1 MEDLTAQITH
11 CPHPVLA
18 AAERTI
24 RRQIVLPGE
33 TLVRF
38 LGRCGIN
45 TDSVPSIVAVNGVT
59 VSDLT
64 RLVRPDDLITVR
76 TIMQGGGDSD
86 PLQIVLSLAVL
97 AVAAWI
103 AGPAGVAILGE
114 GLAAVAGGV
123 VAVGGTML
131 VSALV
136 PNRRPDITAQ
146 QDSTSPTYNLSGARN
161 RMRPYQP
168 MPLAYGTHKFV
179 PDLGIQPYTEFSA
192 EDQYLHM
199 VFNFGLSNLIV
210 SSLKIG
216 ETPIGNYRDV
226 ELEWSDSAGKL
237 KRFPGNV
244 DTLAI
249 NAVLDNATGYITRT
263 GSENT
268 TRIAVDIVGSLYH
281 IGDSASELHTV
292 RFGGQ
297 YREVGTT
304 PWLPLFYGSEVVR
317 YTHYWSAGYQ
327 NYVDD
332 PFGGAGGYEFIQVDY
347 GSTTYADHTENEVHS
362 ILTLP
367 DYEGMPEY
375 IYARWK
381 WRAFADQ
388 GDDPGPFPATTVPT
402 TYLTFTNDNT
412 KPVRRSYARYV
423 SKGQYEVRLWRY
435 SQAEIDDRYISDFTW
450 TVLKSYQPD
459 TTDYTGQTRLGM
471 RIRASD
477 QISGVVDTL
486 SGIIESRVPA
496 RNSDGTW
503 GLTRTRN
510 PAWQYVAHA
519 IGKKDANGRRM
530 FGACLPR
537 ARMDWESIH
546 DWAGYCTANSL
557 TCDIVFDRQQPIAE
571 QLQIIAQCGR
581 AAPTWATGKLGV
593 IWDAAYQPS
602 TAMYGM
608 SNIIAG
614 TFSVRYISEALAD
627 EIEVSYLD
635 RDNNYKP
642 TTLRATVPEVTQQ
655 GNVAK
660 IEMIGVTDSAL
671 VAKNANLLA
680 ADQYYRRRR
689 VTWETDME
697 GIVSVR
703 GDVVTLSHDLTSW
716 GYSGRLIAG
725 ATINGVSTVTL
736 DRAVPLTSGTEHW
749 LMLRTPAGTMA
760 HYSAGTPA
768 ASGETSTLRLLTNP
782 PLLPG
787 QDGQHT
793 AYDYVWFFEPS
804 TTPGKKVKIL
814 DVRPINEHRIQFTA
828 TDEVD
833 EYYESETNPTWT
845 PAASEYYGPSPSVA
859 SISVSEILLTHTGI
873 SQVWLYFDLEN
884 AIGVRLRISVNGGA
898 WRNEGEVRGNE
909 WFGNF
914 NADDELVIEAS
925 PWAVAVT
932 AAADTVK
939 TLTYTVLGKL
949 APPADVTGFSAEVWN
964 QNIRLKWD
972 ANPDIDIDSYIV
984 RIGSG
989 NWEDATAIGTTK
1001 GLELVY
1007 KQLSLGTHTFQIKA
1021 LDTSGKVSGNATLA
1035 VVIVEGP
1042 RAPDVTSRIIDNN
1055 VLLFFSFWPGS
1066 YLVTGYEVR
1075 RGADYNNP
1083 DETLRGQGTF
1093 ATFFLAESGVYTFWV
1108 TGIDSFGNVGSVK
1121 SLTATVD
1128 EPPDYVLIQK
1138 WDTSWGGTLTN
1149 VAEDSD
1155 DLVACINTT
1164 ETVQDHYDNNV
1175 WESPNDQVNAGY
1187 THYPMPTPN
1196 SGSYSEEYD
1205 YGSVIGG
1212 TTIRL
1217 DVRTEQIVGS
1227 TAMTPT
1233 ISYKK
1238 LVGDSWTDFTAG
1250 ETSGYA
1256 SDFRYIKI
1264 ALDFVGA
1271 DGDDIMRVKPFNV
1284 RLDIKK
1290 RYDGGVAT
1298 CDSGDSGGTTVNFI
1312 RAFSDVEAI
1321 TATPRGTTASRFA
1334 VVDFEDVPNPAS
1346 FKILLFDNDGTRVSG
1361 DASWQAEGY

>member
-1 MEDLTAQITH
+1 VEDLTAQITH

-33 TLVRF
+33 TISEF

-45 TDSVPSIVAVNGVT
+45 TDSVPSIVAVNGIT
-59 VSDLT
+59 TSDLAT
-64 RLVRPDDLITVR
+64 LVRPDDLITVR
-76 TIMQGGGDSD
+76 SVMQGGGDSD

-97 AVAAWI
+97 AVAAWV

-114 GLAAVAGGV
+114 FGATVAGGV
-123 VAVGGTML
+123 ITVGGMML
-131 VSALV
+131 ITAIV
-136 PNRRPDITAQ
+136 PARQQDITAQ

-179 PDLGIQPYTEFSA
+179 PDLGMQPYTEFKA
-192 EDQYLHM
+192 GDQYLHM

-268 TRIAVDIVGSLYH
+268 TRIAVDLVGALYH

-304 PWLPLFYGSEVVR
+304 TWLPLFYGSEVVR

-327 NYVDD
+327 TFVDD
-332 PFGGAGGYEFIQVDY
+332 PWGSGGSYEYIQVDY
-347 GSTTYADHTENEVHS
+347 GSTTYSDHTENEVHS
-362 ILTLP
+362 IRSLP
-367 DYEGMPEY
+367 DYDGMTGA
-375 IYARWK
+375 ITARWQ

-402 TYLTFTNDNT
+402 EYLTLTNDST
-412 KPVRRSYARYV
+412 KTVRRSYARYV
-423 SKGQYEVRLWRY
+423 SEGQYEVRLWRY

-537 ARMDWESIH
+537 TRIDWESIH
-546 DWAGYCTANSL
+546 DWAGYCTANTLS
-557 TCDIVFDRQQPIAE
+557 CDIVFDRQQPVAE

-581 AAPTWATGKLGV
+581 ATPTWATGKLGV

-602 TAMYGM
+602 AAMYGM
-608 SNIIAG
+608 ANIIAG

-635 RDNNYKP
+635 RDNDYKP

-660 IEMIGVTDSAL
+660 IEMIGVTDSAM
-671 VAKNANLLA
+671 VAKNANLIA

-697 GIVSVR
+697 GVVSVR

-749 LMLRTPAGTMA
+749 LMLRTPAGAMA
-760 HYSAGTPA
+760 HYSAGTPTV
-768 ASGETSTLRLLTNP
+768 SGETSTLRLLTNP

-814 DVRPINEHRIQFTA
+814 DVRPIDEHRIQFTA

-845 PAASEYYGPSPSVA
+845 PAASEYYGPSPSVL
-859 SISVSEILLTHTGI
+859 SINISEILLTLAGL
-873 SQVWLYFDLEN
+873 SDVYLQFDLQN
-884 AIGVRLRISVNGGA
+884 CIGIRLRISVNGGG
-898 WRNEGEVRGNE
+898 WRDYGEVRGNE
-909 WFGNF
+909 WHAPFK
-914 NADDELVIEAS
+914 AKDQLVIEAH
-925 PWAVAVT
+925 PWAVSVT
-932 AAADTVK
+932 VANDIATSRE
-939 TLTYTVLGKL
+939 YTVLGKL
-949 APPADVTGFSAEVWN
+949 APPADVTGFAAETWQ
-964 QNIRLKWD
+964 QNIRLTWN
-972 ANPDIDIDSYIV
+972 ANPDIDIEAYVV
-984 RIGSG
+984 RYGAG
-989 NWEDATAIGTTK
+989 NWADATPIGTTK

-1007 KQLSLGTHTFQIKA
+1007 SQLAIGTHTFQIKA
-1021 LDTSGKVSGNATLA
+1021 QDTSGIYSTNAVKTVL
-1035 VVIVEGP
+1035 VVESSKAP
-1042 RAPDVTSRIIDNN
+1042 RVRTRIIDNN
-1055 VLLFFSFWPGS
+1055 VLLFFTAAPGA
-1066 YLVTGYEVR
+1066 YPVVGYEVR
-1075 RGADYNNP
+1075 RGADYHNP
-1083 DETLRGQGTF
+1083 DETLRVDGTF
-1093 ATFFLAESGVYTFWV
+1093 ATFFLAESGIYTFWV
-1108 TGIDSFGNVGSVK
+1108 TGIDTFGNIG
-1121 SLTATVD
+1121 TARSINAAIS
-1128 EPPDYVLIQK
+1128 EPPDYVLIQE
-1138 WDTSWGGTLTN
+1138 WETSWSGALVN
-1149 VAEDSD
+1149 VAVESG
-1155 DLVACINTT
+1155 DLVACLDTA
-1164 ETVQDHYDNNV
+1164 ETVQDHFDNNV

-1187 THYPMPTPN
+1187 PYFIMPTPD
-1196 SGSYSEEYD
+1196 SGSYSEEFN
-1205 YGSVIGG
+1205 YGSIIGAS
-1212 TTIRL
+1212 TINL
-1217 DVRTEQIVGS
+1217 DILTRQITGS
-1227 TAMTPT
+1227 TTMTPT
-1233 ISYKK
+1233 ISYKR
-1238 LVGDSWTDFTAG
+1238 LVGDSWTDLAAD
-1250 ETSGYA
+1250 ETYGFA
-1256 SDFRYIKI
+1256 TDFQYIKI
-1264 ALDFVGA
+1264 ALAFAGA
-1271 DGDDIMRVKPFNV
+1271 GGNDIMRVEPFAV
-1284 RLDIKK
+1284 RLDVKK
-1290 RYDGGVAT
+1290 RRDGGVVA
-1298 CDSGDSGGTTVNFI
+1298 CDSGDSSGTAVNFN
-1312 RAFSDVEAI
+1312 RAFADVEAI

-1334 VVDFEDVPNPAS
+1334 VVDFVDTPNPAS
-1346 FKILLFDNDGTRVSG
+1346 FKIFLFNDAGVRVSG